1 MKKTENHL
9 GIADLKAHSYY
20 KFEGAKVE
28 YERWIGTGLSIGAVY
43 YVVGFS
49 PSKHRIFLAD
59 KDSIPHVFDANY
71 DTADKKFTKAETF

>member
-1 MKKTENHL
+1 MKNGELLKI
-9 GIADLKAHSYY
+9 GDLKVHHYY

-28 YERWIGTGLSIGAVY
+28 YERWIGTGLSIGKVY

>member
-1 MKKTENHL
+1 MKKTENYL
-9 GIADLKAHSYY
+9 GIADLEAHNHY
-20 KFEGAKVE
+20 KFEGARVE
-28 YERWIGTGLSIGAVY
+28 YEMTIGTGLKIGKVY

-49 PSKHRIFLAD
+49 PSKRRIFLAD

>member
-1 MKKTENHL
+1 MKNDELLKI
-9 GIADLKAHSYY
+9 GDLKAHNYY
-20 KFEGAKVE
+20 RFEGAKVD
-28 YERWIGTGLSIGAVY
+28 YEMTIGTGLRKGRVY